1 MCGCLSHG
9 PTGDLARNPGMCPDW
24 ELNRRTFGLQPVLNL
39 LNYTSQGSEIILT
52 TLRMFKKVEGRM
64 HEHIKQ
70 KRERY
75 KKKVPKK
82 APRGKQKNEMINI
95 LDGNNS
101 RLHTAD
107 QFLKTKQ

>member
-1 MCGCLSHG
+1 
-9 PTGDLARNPGMCPDW
+9 
-24 ELNRRTFGLQPVLNL
+24 
-39 LNYTSQGSEIILT
+39 
-52 TLRMFKKVEGRM
+52 MFKKVEGRM

-107 QFLKTKQ
+107 QFLKTKQQELAKMKQKRLEKQWPEAQV

>member
-1 MCGCLSHG
+1 
-9 PTGDLARNPGMCPDW
+9 
-24 ELNRRTFGLQPVLNL
+24 
-39 LNYTSQGSEIILT
+39 
-52 TLRMFKKVEGRM
+52 M